1 MRSLKSKRAKTMGIQ
16 LQQLLPNGLFEC
28 FRCRTG
34 ELLAR
39 KTMAQPY
46 HISTIGTGHQF
57 RVASGLVNLPSDR
70 VACDRTFGP
79 TFGQQHPDP
88 TLPDRV
94 KQQPST
100 FDIDPSM
107 MQSKMGRAGHWRPRQ
122 NELKLRFGGQVQQ
135 DEGTFWLIGPESCT
149 MGTHLQG

>member
-1 MRSLKSKRAKTMGIQ
+1 MGIQ

-39 KTMAQPY
+39 KTVVQPH
-46 HISTIGTGHQF
+46 HISPIGTVHQF
-57 RVASGLVNLPSDR
+57 RVASRLVNLPSDR

-94 KQQPST
+94 KQQPRT

-107 MQSKMGRAGHWRPRQ
+107 MQSKMGRAGHWWPRQ

-135 DEGTFWLIGPESCT
+135 DKDTFWLIRPESCT